1 MKNIPQLKIWTLIVG
16 LFMTTVSCNKEF
28 LETPL
33 PTNALAAE
41 GAFSS
46 LGAIKQLNNQLHTDF
61 QGIVVNNS
69 RFEPYADNGYNALNL
84 DKYTINNLT
93 PRDEGLISWKG
104 LYKAIF
110 SANLMLEGLPTAD
123 AVGLDDN
130 TRNQYIG
137 AARTVRAFALYQLVR
152 LYGDVPLVTTTSVE
166 ENKFKPRTPKADVY
180 AQIETDLL
188 DAIAKLS
195 ATITVPYYIN
205 NKYIPQAILADVYL
219 TQGKW
224 TEAQAAANAVISSG
238 KYQLDNIDDVF
249 LRTSKATIM
258 ATGYL
263 SASSANYAQPGPDN
277 CPSCSAPAGS
287 YGAYIQTFFEGV
299 MFPLTADLLN
309 SFETGDLRKVKWVL
323 LNNLANYPN
332 NNERMFPLKYKW
344 TSSSGIVPPAAQQED
359 NKFIRLAEI
368 ILIRAETRARLNDLS
383 GAAADLNSIRN
394 RAGLLNTTAI
404 SQTDII
410 DAIIK
415 ERRMEFFFEKGI
427 RWYDLVRTGKANAT
441 LSVIPYKTGWTIDKV
456 LMPIPQDEIDKSAN
470 VLTPN
475 PGY

>member
-46 LGAIKQLNNQLHTDF
+46 LGAIKQLNNQLHSDF

-69 RFEPYADNGYNALNL
+69 RFEPYADNGYNARNLNN
-84 DKYTINNLT
+84 YSINNLT

-104 LYKAIF
+104 LYRAIF

-130 TRNQYIG
+130 TRNLYIG

-195 ATITVPYYIN
+195 ATLTVPYYIN

-238 KYQLDNIDDVF
+238 KYQLDTNIDDVF

-258 ATGYL
+258 ATGYTV
-263 SASSANYAQPGPDN
+263 ASNANFASPGADN
-277 CPSCSAPAGS
+277 CPSCIGGFFQS
-287 YGAYIQTFFEGV
+287 FFENSQ
-299 MFPLTADLLN
+299 FALTIDLLN
-309 SFETGDLRKVKWVL
+309 SFETGDLRKTKWVAFS
-323 LNNLANYPN
+323 NVNNYPIAA
-332 NNERMFPLKYKW
+332 ERMFPRKYKW
-344 TSSSGIVPPAAQQED
+344 SSVSGVQPTAAQQED

-368 ILIRAETRARLNDLS
+368 ILIRAEARARLNDLT

-394 RAGLLNTTAI
+394 RAGLPNTTAI

-410 DAIIK
+410 EAIIK

-427 RWYDLVRTGKANAT
+427 RWYDLVRTGKANAI
-441 LSVIPYKTGWTIDKV
+441 LSAIPYKTGWTINKV

>member
-1 MKNIPQLKIWTLIVG
+1 
-16 LFMTTVSCNKEF
+16 
-28 LETPL
+28 
-33 PTNALAAE
+33 
-41 GAFSS
+41 
-46 LGAIKQLNNQLHTDF
+46 
-61 QGIVVNNS
+61 
-69 RFEPYADNGYNALNL
+69 
-84 DKYTINNLT
+84 
-93 PRDEGLISWKG
+93 
-104 LYKAIF
+104 
-110 SANLMLEGLPTAD
+110 
-123 AVGLDDN
+123 
-130 TRNQYIG
+130 
-137 AARTVRAFALYQLVR
+137 
-152 LYGDVPLVTTTSVE
+152 
-166 ENKFKPRTPKADVY
+166 
-180 AQIETDLL
+180 
-188 DAIAKLS
+188 
-195 ATITVPYYIN
+195 
-205 NKYIPQAILADVYL
+205 
-219 TQGKW
+219 
-224 TEAQAAANAVISSG
+224 
-238 KYQLDNIDDVF
+238 
-249 LRTSKATIM
+249 
-258 ATGYL
+258 
-263 SASSANYAQPGPDN
+263 
-277 CPSCSAPAGS
+277 
-287 YGAYIQTFFEGV
+287 